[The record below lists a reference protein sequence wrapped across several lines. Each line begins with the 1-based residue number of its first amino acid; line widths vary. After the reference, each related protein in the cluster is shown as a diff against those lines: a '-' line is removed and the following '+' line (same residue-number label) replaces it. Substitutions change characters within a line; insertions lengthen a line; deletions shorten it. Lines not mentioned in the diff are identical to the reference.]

1 MKTYSVMILK
11 ADDSPAEIHH
21 IKGNGGPGFDKIY
34 PLINASMIEIAEGR
48 WHQSDGQGVNVQLYC
63 DEEGLMKADPKVNH
77 RASHLRWFLYKNRYG
92 AQMPDPRVVGDVAV
106 VFPPRISL
114 DINWTPDFQ
123 GQPLVHAEDAE
134 IFAAADKVASIID

>member
-1 MKTYSVMILK
+1 MILK

-21 IKGNGGPGFDKIY
+21 IKGNGGPGFDKVY

-63 DEEGLMKADPKVNH
+63 DEEGLMKGEPQINH
-77 RASHLRWFLYKNRYG
+77 RASHLRWHLFKREYG

-106 VFPPRISL
+106 VFPPRIKL
-114 DINWTPDFQ
+114 DTKWTPDFQ
-123 GQPLVHAEDAE
+123 GQPLVKHVE
-134 IFAAADKVASIID
+134 

>member
-21 IKGNGGPGFDKIY
+21 IKGTGGPEFKEIY
-34 PLINASMIEIAEGR
+34 PLINTNIIEIVNAR
-48 WHQSDGQGVNVQLYC
+48 WVQSDGQAVNVQLYC
-63 DEEGLMKADPKVNH
+63 DEEGLMKADPKINH
-77 RASHLRWFLYKNRYG
+77 RASHLRWHLFKKEYG

>member
-1 MKTYSVMILK
+1 
-11 ADDSPAEIHH
+11 
-21 IKGNGGPGFDKIY
+21 
-34 PLINASMIEIAEGR
+34 
-48 WHQSDGQGVNVQLYC
+48 
-63 DEEGLMKADPKVNH
+63 
-77 RASHLRWFLYKNRYG
+77 
-92 AQMPDPRVVGDVAV
+92 VAV